1 MTTKLPI
8 PADALSQHIIVLGK
22 TRSGKSSK
30 VRVLVEWLLDHKKRV
45 VILTP
50 KDDWWGLKASAD
62 GKSEGYP
69 IVIFG
74 GKHEDLPFNP
84 RAGAEVAELICTGNR
99 PCLITFARQKPTDR
113 TRFYNDFME
122 GLFKF
127 HQGELYVVID
137 EVHNF
142 APKGKVFSPDA
153 GMMIHWSN
161 TLASEGQGQGLIMI
175 AASQRPQKV
184 HNDLLTSCETLIAC
198 RVIHKADR
206 DANKDWID
214 GCADPQVGRDLLAD
228 LASMDRGDAWV
239 WSPEIGFGPKRIS
252 WPMFATFD
260 SFKPNTGS
268 SQAKLKGWADV
279 DLAEV
284 KSKLQAVVAEAQ
296 ANDPVELKK
305 KIAELQRQI
314 KATPAAAAA
323 IKVDPRELDAAE
335 NRGHAFGFS
344 QGRDRGWKDCA
355 DLVRP
360 YLVGLIDRNA
370 DFVGDVEHLKKLV
383 MATPK
388 FDVPMVTR
396 VPHNSAPKTALNG
409 HKQVKTA
416 PPNVPHEV
424 DDRLSRPQQV
434 ILDQL
439 GVLMNR
445 GIYPAARATLA
456 AFCKVSSTSSG
467 FEKNVGRL
475 KTLGLVEFPQGGFVQ
490 FTDAGRAAAAAPDDD
505 GTPAHDFWLGV
516 VNGPK
521 AKILRVLIDEH
532 PTAMSRG
539 AIAEKAEVSET
550 SSGFEKNLGTLKT
563 LGAVYFPMPGVVAL
577 TDAVMP

>member
-1 MTTKLPI
+1 MSKLPI
-8 PADALSQHIIVLGK
+8 PPDALSQHVIVLGK

-30 VRVLVEWLLDHKKRV
+30 VRVLVEWLLANKKRV

-62 GKSEGYP
+62 GKQEGYP

-84 RAGAEVAELICTGNR
+84 RAGAQVAELIATGNR
-99 PCLITFARQKPTDR
+99 PCLITFARQKPSDR

-228 LASMDRGDAWV
+228 LASMDRSDAWC

-252 WPMFATFD
+252 WPMFETFD
-260 SFKPNTGS
+260 SFKPQTGAAP
-268 SQAKLKGWADV
+268 AKLKGWADV
-279 DLAEV
+279 DLDEV
-284 KSKLQAVVAEAQ
+284 KSKLQAVVKEAE
-296 ANDPVELKK
+296 ANDPAALKK
-305 KIAELQRQI
+305 QIAELQRQI
-314 KATPAAAAA
+314 KATPAAAVAQP
-323 IKVDPRELDAAE
+323 IDGAE
-335 NRGHAFGFS
+335 YYRSGYND
-344 QGRDRGWKDCA
+344 GRDRGWKDCA
-355 DLVRP
+355 DLARP
-360 YLVGLIDRNA
+360 YLTGLVDHNESFL
-370 DFVGDVEHLKKLV
+370 DKVEHIVKLV
-383 MATPK
+383 TSTPK
-388 FDVPMVTR
+388 FHGAAPTK
-396 VPHNSAPKTALNG
+396 VPHSAAPKTGLNG
-409 HKQVKTA
+409 LKQVKTS
-416 PPNVPHEV
+416 PTKVPHNGEAGL
-424 DDRLSRPQQV
+424 DISRPQQK

-439 GVLMNR
+439 AWLESMD
-445 GIYPAARATLA
+445 IYPAPKETLA
-456 AFCKVSSTSSG
+456 AVCRVSPSSSSYA
-467 FEKNVGRL
+467 NN
-475 KTLGLVEFPQGGFVQ
+475 LGALRTAGLLDKGGGGFVS
-490 FTDAGRAAAAAPDDD
+490 FTDSGRAAASAPPETGQPVHEHWFEIVSKPQRLILETLVKHHAEPIAKDML
-505 GTPAHDFWLGV
+505 AEEIGV
-516 VNGPK
+516 
-521 AKILRVLIDEH
+521 
-532 PTAMSRG
+532 
-539 AIAEKAEVSET
+539 
-550 SSGFEKNLGTLKT
+550 SSSSSSFANNLGALRT
-563 LGAVYFPMPGVVAL
+563 LGAIDYPSAGMVHL
-577 TDAVMP
+577 TRYVMP

>member
-1 MTTKLPI
+1 MSKLPI
-8 PADALSQHIIVLGK
+8 PPDALSQHVIVLGK

-30 VRVLVEWLLDHKKRV
+30 VRVLVEWLLANKKRV

-62 GKSEGYP
+62 GKQEGYP

-84 RAGAEVAELICTGNR
+84 RAGAQVAELIATGNR
-99 PCLITFARQKPTDR
+99 PCLITFARQKPSDR

-228 LASMDRGDAWV
+228 LASMDRSDAWC

-252 WPMFATFD
+252 WPMFETFD
-260 SFKPNTGS
+260 SFKPQTGAAA
-268 SQAKLKGWADV
+268 AKLKGWADV
-279 DLAEV
+279 DLDEV
-284 KSKLQAVVAEAQ
+284 KSKLQAVVKEAE
-296 ANDPVELKK
+296 ANDPAALKK
-305 KIAELQRQI
+305 QIAELQRQI
-314 KATPAAAAA
+314 KATPAAAAP
-323 IKVDPRELDAAE
+323 IDASDEQLNKSYA
-335 NRGHAFGFS
+335 AGFTD
-344 QGRDRGWKDCA
+344 GRDRGWKDCA
-355 DLVRP
+355 DLARP
-360 YLVGLIDRNA
+360 YLTGLVDHNESFL
-370 DFVGDVEHLKKLV
+370 DKVEHIVKLV
-383 MATPK
+383 TSTPK
-388 FDVPMVTR
+388 FDGAPPTK
-396 VPHNSAPKTALNG
+396 VPHRAAPKPGNYP
-409 HKQVKTA
+409 VKTRLL
-416 PPNVPHEV
+416 PVTKVPHGANG
-424 DDRLSRPQQV
+424 DDSLSGVQQR
-434 ILDQL
+434 ILDAIAELEQMGAAQPEREL
-439 GVLMNR
+439 VAFMAGYSHINSKGFTNAIGALRSQGLIEGIVLT
-445 GIYPAARATLA
+445 P
-456 AFCKVSSTSSG
+456 
-467 FEKNVGRL
+467 
-475 KTLGLVEFPQGGFVQ
+475 
-490 FTDAGRAAAAAPDDD
+490 AGRAAANPPAQAR
-505 GTPAHDFWLGV
+505 TPAELQARIIAMLG
-516 VNGPK
+516 G
-521 AKILRVLIDEH
+521 ASARVLRPLIDAYPKPLERQ
-532 PTAMSRG
+532 AL
-539 AIAEKAEVSET
+539 AEAAGYGHVNSK
-550 SSGFEKNLGTLKT
+550 GFTNAVGRFRT
-563 LGAVYFPMPGVVAL
+563 LGFIDYPDRGTVVAKPL
-577 TDAVMP
+577 LFLE